1 MILLLNNLHCP
12 CGRRKT
18 LEELKENYG
27 SFRAILNCKKCPI
40 KQYKD
45 NKETFNFSNK
55 IEGMGKNN
63 NNASSRCNANECCF
77 IVIDNKTKLL
87 FDLIVITR
95 ENFSGASGNMETE
108 AARVFCNKH
117 KDYINLVGVVKDG
130 DTKLSKI
137 FEATWQKVK
146 ILKDRNHL
154 LKNVRKNIE
163 ENTKYRCVK
172 KIKTTLTQWIRSK
185 AEISWS
191 SVELK
196 IYI

>member
-1 MILLLNNLHCP
+1 MLYNI
-12 CGRRKT
+12 
-18 LEELKENYG
+18 
-27 SFRAILNCKKCPI
+27 KK
-40 KQYKD
+40 KK
-45 NKETFNFSNK
+45 KKK
-55 IEGMGKNN
+55 I
-63 NNASSRCNANECCF
+63 
-77 IVIDNKTKLL
+77 I
-87 FDLIVITR
+87 DLIVITR
-95 ENFSGASGNMETE
+95 GNFSGASGNMEAE

-137 FEATWQKVK
+137 FEATWNQVK

-196 IYI
+196 IYIEMSIFHYLNNHCCCEHKGNYTDRYKFPQFEHN